1 MKRKM
6 MSIALTAVMAFAIT
20 GLTGCGNKD
29 VSKTTETAE
38 VTKPAVAYMIARTA
52 NSKPTD
58 SSAPLIQDTMVNC
71 AENYGYSFIVRV
83 DGEPELV
90 SGENL
95 DIDAQFKNA
104 SKERLKRDALNRA
117 TNLLNIIDE
126 VSAVYPEVDYL
137 EGLRCSAASLQSMD
151 DSYTSR
157 SIICCGTGLGTSGY
171 MNFQN
176 NLLSAE
182 PGVIVEMLQQREALP
197 DLNGITVYWLGMGQ
211 VAAPQEK
218 LNPKQSKNLENIW
231 KAVIEA
237 SGGEFVPNEY
247 ITVSGELNTPDELPS
262 VSIVEVPADKPIAFE
277 PEVLEQAETEVEVV
291 FEEETA
297 PEESNSE
304 KNIMEEE
311 TETEE
316 ETSCEK
322 DNAFEEPIALGES
335 QVEFIGDKSE
345 YLHPETAVETI
356 RPIAEYLIKHETVP
370 LLLIGSTAGDNT
382 NESTLQLSADRAE
395 AVKRT
400 LVEMGVD
407 QSRISTIG
415 LGSDDPWHIK
425 DAGYDGPVASSN
437 RKVVLIDARTD
448 LAQELMNR
456 I

>member
-1 MKRKM
+1 MKTKM

-20 GLTGCGNKD
+20 SLTGCGNKD
-29 VSKTTETAE
+29 ISKTTETAE
-38 VTKPAVAYMIARTA
+38 LTKPAVAYMIARTA

-58 SSAPLIQDTMVNC
+58 SSAPMIQDTMVNC

-90 SGENL
+90 SAENL

-137 EGLRCSAASLQSMD
+137 EGLRCSAASLHSMD

-157 SIICCGTGLGTSGY
+157 SIICCGTGLGTTGY
-171 MNFQN
+171 MDFQN

-182 PGVIVEMLQQREALP
+182 PDVIVEMLQEREALP
-197 DLNGITVYWLGMGQ
+197 DLKDITVYWIGMGQ

-237 SGGEFVPNEY
+237 SGGEFVSNEY
-247 ITVSGELNTPDELPS
+247 ITVSGELNTSDELPS
-262 VSIVEVPADKPIAFE
+262 VSVVEVPADKPIVFE
-277 PEVLEQAETEVEVV
+277 PEVLEQAETE
-291 FEEETA
+291 
-297 PEESNSE
+297 
-304 KNIMEEE
+304 
-311 TETEE
+311 E
-316 ETSCEK
+316 ETSSEN

-356 RPIAEYLIKHETVP
+356 RPIAEYLINHETVP
-370 LLLIGSTAGDNT
+370 LLLIGATAGDNT

-400 LVEMGVD
+400 LVELGVD
-407 QSRISTIG
+407 ESRINTIG
-415 LGSDDPWHIK
+415 MGSDDPWHIK

-448 LAQELMNR
+448 LAQELMNS

>member
-1 MKRKM
+1 MKTKM

-20 GLTGCGNKD
+20 SLTGCGNKD
-29 VSKTTETAE
+29 ISKTTETAE
-38 VTKPAVAYMIARTA
+38 LTKPAVAYMIARTA

-58 SSAPLIQDTMVNC
+58 SSAPMIQDTMVNC

-90 SGENL
+90 SAENL

-137 EGLRCSAASLQSMD
+137 EGLRCSAASLHSMD
-151 DSYTSR
+151 DSYTSH
-157 SIICCGTGLGTSGY
+157 SIICCGTGLGTTGY
-171 MNFQN
+171 MDFQN

-182 PGVIVEMLQQREALP
+182 PDVIVEMLQEREALP
-197 DLNGITVYWLGMGQ
+197 DLKDITVYWLGMGQ

-237 SGGEFVPNEY
+237 SGGEFVSNEY
-247 ITVSGELNTPDELPS
+247 ITVSGELNTSDELPS
-262 VSIVEVPADKPIAFE
+262 VSVVEVPADKPIVFE

-291 FEEETA
+291 FEEESA
-297 PEESNSE
+297 PEESDSE
-304 KNIMEEE
+304 VVIIEE

-316 ETSCEK
+316 ETSSEN

-356 RPIAEYLIKHETVP
+356 RPIAEYLINHKTVP
-370 LLLIGSTAGDNT
+370 LLLIGATAGDNT

-400 LVEMGVD
+400 LVELGVD
-407 QSRISTIG
+407 ESRINTIG
-415 LGSDDPWHIK
+415 MGSDDPWHIK

-448 LAQELMNR
+448 LAQELMNS

>member
-1 MKRKM
+1 MKTKM

-20 GLTGCGNKD
+20 SLTGCGNKD
-29 VSKTTETAE
+29 ISKTTETAE
-38 VTKPAVAYMIARTA
+38 LTKPAVAYMIARTA

-58 SSAPLIQDTMVNC
+58 SSAPMIQDTMVNC

-90 SGENL
+90 SAENL

-137 EGLRCSAASLQSMD
+137 EGLRCSAASLHSMD

-157 SIICCGTGLGTSGY
+157 SIICCGTGLGTTGY
-171 MNFQN
+171 MDFQN

-182 PGVIVEMLQQREALP
+182 PDVIVEMLQEREALP
-197 DLNGITVYWLGMGQ
+197 DLKDITVYWLGMGQ

-237 SGGEFVPNEY
+237 SGGEFVSNEY
-247 ITVSGELNTPDELPS
+247 ITVSGELNIPDELPS
-262 VSIVEVPADKPIAFE
+262 VSVVEVPADKPIAFE
-277 PEVLEQAETEVEVV
+277 PEVLEQVETEVE
-291 FEEETA
+291 T
-297 PEESNSE
+297 SSE
-304 KNIMEEE
+304 N
-311 TETEE
+311 
-316 ETSCEK
+316 

-356 RPIAEYLIKHETVP
+356 RPIAEYLINHDTVP
-370 LLLIGSTAGDNT
+370 LLLIGATAGDNT

-400 LVEMGVD
+400 LVELGVD
-407 QSRISTIG
+407 ESRINTIG
-415 LGSDDPWHIK
+415 MGSDDPWHIK

-448 LAQELMNR
+448 LAQKLMENT
-456 I
+456 

>member
-1 MKRKM
+1 MKTKM

-20 GLTGCGNKD
+20 SLTGCGNKD
-29 VSKTTETAE
+29 ISKTTETAE
-38 VTKPAVAYMIARTA
+38 LTKPAVAYMIARTA

-58 SSAPLIQDTMVNC
+58 SSAPMIQDTMVNC

-90 SGENL
+90 SAENL

-137 EGLRCSAASLQSMD
+137 EGLRCSAASLHSMD

-157 SIICCGTGLGTSGY
+157 SIICCGTGLGTTGY
-171 MNFQN
+171 MDFQN

-182 PGVIVEMLQQREALP
+182 PDVIVEMLQEREALP
-197 DLNGITVYWLGMGQ
+197 DLKDITVYWLGMGQ

-237 SGGEFVPNEY
+237 SGGEFVSNEY
-247 ITVSGELNTPDELPS
+247 ITVSGELNTSDELPS
-262 VSIVEVPADKPIAFE
+262 VSVVEVPADKPIVFE
-277 PEVLEQAETEVEVV
+277 PEVLEQAETE
-291 FEEETA
+291 
-297 PEESNSE
+297 
-304 KNIMEEE
+304 
-311 TETEE
+311 E
-316 ETSCEK
+316 ETSSEN

-356 RPIAEYLIKHETVP
+356 RPIAEYLINHKTVP
-370 LLLIGSTAGDNT
+370 LLLIGATAGDNT

-400 LVEMGVD
+400 LVELGVD
-407 QSRISTIG
+407 ESRINTIG
-415 LGSDDPWHIK
+415 MGSDDPWHIK

-448 LAQELMNR
+448 LAQELMNS

>member
-6 MSIALTAVMAFAIT
+6 MSIALTAVMALAIT
-20 GLTGCGNKD
+20 SLTGCGNKD
-29 VSKTTETAE
+29 VSKTIETAE
-38 VTKPAVAYMIARTA
+38 PTKPAVAYMIARTA

-58 SSAPLIQDTMVNC
+58 SSAPMIQDTMVNC

-90 SGENL
+90 SAENL

-137 EGLRCSAASLQSMD
+137 EGLRCSAASLHSMD

-157 SIICCGTGLGTSGY
+157 SIICCGTGLGTTGY
-171 MNFQN
+171 MDFQN

-182 PGVIVEMLQQREALP
+182 PEVIVEMLQEREALP
-197 DLNGITVYWLGMGQ
+197 DLKDITVYWLGMGQ

-231 KAVIEA
+231 KAVVEA
-237 SGGEFVPNEY
+237 SGGEFVSNEY
-247 ITVSGELNTPDELPS
+247 ITVSGELNTSDELPS
-262 VSIVEVPADKPIAFE
+262 VSVVEVPADKPIVFE
-277 PEVLEQAETEVEVV
+277 PEVLEQAETE
-291 FEEETA
+291 
-297 PEESNSE
+297 
-304 KNIMEEE
+304 
-311 TETEE
+311 E
-316 ETSCEK
+316 ETSSEN

-356 RPIAEYLIKHETVP
+356 RPIAEYLINHDTVP
-370 LLLIGSTAGDNT
+370 LLLIGATAGDNT

-400 LVEMGVD
+400 LVELGVD
-407 QSRISTIG
+407 ESRINTIG
-415 LGSDDPWHIK
+415 MGSDDPWHIK

-448 LAQELMNR
+448 LAQKLMENT
-456 I
+456 